1 MSSKLHYFM
10 EGGQGKITTEE
21 GIEAMNY
28 LIEEGNEFNLK
39 NLTNLTKH
47 RMEVLVK
54 KDQKSKAESD
64 SYRSYIVD

>member
-1 MSSKLHYFM
+1 M

-39 NLTNLTKH
+39 NLTNLTSY
-47 RMEVLVK
+47 
-54 KDQKSKAESD
+54 KS
-64 SYRSYIVD
+64 V